1 MPDSIDEVKDRLRRS
16 YLGKGGIHG
25 VGVSRAKQA
34 IRVYVSPQ
42 AEADQSDVLA
52 LMRESASPFP
62 VIVVREDRPQIT

>member
-1 MPDSIDEVKDRLRRS
+1 MPDSIDDIKDRLRRS

>member
-1 MPDSIDEVKDRLRRS
+1 MPDSIDEVKNRLRRS

-62 VIVVREDRPQIT
+62 VIVVREDRAQIT

>member
-25 VGVSRAKQA
+25 VGVSRAEQA
-34 IRVYVSPQ
+34 IRVYVTHG
-42 AEADQSDVLA
+42 EADQPDVLA